1 VITLI
6 ALAAAAGFVAA
17 AAPPLAQQ
25 AAELVSQAPKYLQQ
39 LNDHN
44 TVLGRLN
51 NQFHLVDK
59 FDAQAS
65 GGASLAAGGCCT
77 PGRC

>member
-1 VITLI
+1 VLLD
-6 ALAAAAGFVAA
+6 LAVGLAGPRRA
-17 AAPPLAQQ
+17 AAPQLAQQ

-39 LNDHN
+39 LNDHS

-51 NQFHLVDK
+51 NQSHLVDK
-59 FDAQAS
+59 LKTQAA

-77 PGRC
+77 PGRY